1 MANSGTGREW
11 RKCIPTFR
19 ELKWNEKKTFLKF
32 GNGKGMKKNI
42 PIIREREGN
51 KKSIP
56 EILEREWREKIHS
69 HNLGTGIRAFHSWEW
84 TGTGV
89 PAHPCTKW
97 QFWDSVEGKRFC
109 LLTTHSSHDSAGL
122 KISLTALCLN
132 WTIPLPQEHSWYER
146 VQKTSYLY
154 FCLNSG
160 SRHSI
165 FF

>member
-1 MANSGTGREW
+1 MKKS
-11 RKCIPTFR
+11 IPTIWER
-19 ELKWNEKKTFLKF
+19 EGNE
-32 GNGKGMKKNI
+32 KNI

-97 QFWDSVEGKRFC
+97 QF
-109 LLTTHSSHDSAGL
+109 
-122 KISLTALCLN
+122 
-132 WTIPLPQEHSWYER
+132 
-146 VQKTSYLY
+146 
-154 FCLNSG
+154 
-160 SRHSI
+160 
-165 FF
+165 